1 MSFFFPSDT
10 ECLGKVLGQERL
22 ETRQHVLH
30 VCTHEQWHA
39 KVQCLAASRDQSQQK
54 RHGVAIAI
62 LHFSI
67 SLKLRKNPIPCSLG
81 GGISNS
87 VLKMKKKETIVALSL
102 YCFYSFF
109 VLYTVCPCNCFL
121 GHHCAT
127 ANECILPSNFTH

>member
-81 GGISNS
+81 GGNKQFC
-87 VLKMKKKETIVALSL
+87 LKDEEKGNNCCTLSILFLLFFCAL
-102 YCFYSFF
+102 YCVS
-109 VLYTVCPCNCFL
+109 L
-121 GHHCAT
+121 
-127 ANECILPSNFTH
+127 